1 MTSSNVQ
8 PLWIN
13 ERYYGSV
20 KSAKDKYKIYE
31 TFVTNGDE
39 KFVVEVDNC
48 VGSTEIVVAKSF
60 SDLMENKFEY
70 KNSKSQYGKI
80 FAPLQVPKE
89 GTVKYVIGVRS
100 NNIKANIDQDY
111 SDYYIETR
119 NFETDDEVG

>member
-80 FAPLQVPKE
+80 FAPL
-89 GTVKYVIGVRS
+89 
-100 NNIKANIDQDY
+100 
-111 SDYYIETR
+111 
-119 NFETDDEVG
+119 